1 MSSSAELKR
10 RVQDFYDSVGWK
22 EIGEG
27 VYQNARYEDL
37 RPVSH
42 PYLHRCHLRVGRF
55 LPPEGGLLLDAGS
68 GPIQYPEYLT
78 YSQGYAHRVCVDLS
92 IRALR
97 EARRRIGEHGLFVVA
112 DIARLPF
119 KSGVFEGV
127 VSLHTVHHLPAE
139 EQRTAFDD
147 FDRTLKPGGRA
158 VVVYSWGEHS
168 PLMRLAGPAMGL
180 ATAVLRGYRRLAGTT
195 PSALRTVKAPR
206 AEASNLIRASGT
218 FTYKHDFKW
227 IRSEL
232 GHLSGLD
239 IVVWRSVSTRF
250 LRTFIHRRL
259 LGREWL
265 RLLFWLEERWP
276 HWLGRIGQYP
286 MILFNKPV
294 ESPPEEREAG

>member
-250 LRTFIHRRL
+250 TALVGQRL
-259 LGREWL
+259 AVG
-265 RLLFWLEERWP
+265 
-276 HWLGRIGQYP
+276 H
-286 MILFNKPV
+286 
-294 ESPPEEREAG
+294 